1 MVAAGAITPADA
13 WTALTEVGRAV
24 EQTDR
29 DIRAAIR
36 GGFQAEGV
44 AA

>member
-1 MVAAGAITPADA
+1 MVAAHAIDPADA
-13 WTALTEVGRAV
+13 VAALTTAGRQA